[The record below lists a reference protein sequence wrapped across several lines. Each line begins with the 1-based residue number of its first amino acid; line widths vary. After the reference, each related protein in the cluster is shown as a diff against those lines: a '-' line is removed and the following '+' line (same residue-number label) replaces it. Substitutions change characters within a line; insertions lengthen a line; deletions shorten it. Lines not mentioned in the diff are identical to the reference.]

1 MRVKQLISYLKDD
14 VQHEQMIAFVWNK
27 QDVEDILEL
36 EITDEEWEYLATII
50 NRKSDWVYNEMHLEV
65 MERYQELKKETSN
78 NG

>member
-14 VQHEQMIAFVWNK
+14 VQHEQVIAFVWNK
-27 QDVEDILEL
+27 EDVENILEL
-36 EITDEEWEYLATII
+36 EITDEEWETLALII